1 MVDGERTD
9 PYRRVMTVPSTTD
22 PTTRLAERCAELVRG
37 RKVVL
42 VGGVLAGATR
52 RVRQL
57 REWGAEAV
65 LVVADGTGTGELPGP
80 DEASAA
86 VVRGPE
92 HATLSEEVA
101 SWIRFAADP
110 PAEARQA
117 VEAFDPDST
126 ALCLL
131 SPFALVERYL
141 GRDSLGGR
149 PRSFLELEDESLN
162 DALWDAA
169 GVSRAPARVVDA
181 DPDRLRGAAE
191 DLDAGQGTVW
201 SADASH
207 GMNGGG
213 DRVRWVVT
221 DEDARAA
228 LPALVPVS
236 ARIRVQPFLEGVPCS
251 IHGFVLPDGV
261 AVFRPVELVVLR
273 STSPRRFLYSGIS
286 TCWDPSRSDRDEMR
300 EVARRVGLHL
310 LRVYDYRGGF
320 SVDGVLT
327 DDGFRPTE
335 LNSRFAGGLSTI
347 GKSVPA
353 LPLDLVQMATI
364 RGIDMGVTA
373 EQLELLLVPAADA
386 QRYGSAYYVVPAPG
400 PSETESLDV
409 AAGPDGLRVAGSGD
423 LVIGTVE
430 HGPANLGSLIRFTP
444 AEMTPGMRMAP
455 YAVAMFALADLLWG
469 TRLGPVE
476 AAPDVR

>member
-1 MVDGERTD
+1 
-9 PYRRVMTVPSTTD
+9 MTVPSTTD
-22 PTTRLAERCAELVRG
+22 PTARLAERCAELVRG

-80 DEASAA
+80 DEASA
-86 VVRGPE
+86 VVVAGPQ

-101 SWIRFAADP
+101 SWTRFAADP
-110 PAEARQA
+110 PAEARQV

-131 SPFALVERYL
+131 SPFALVDRYL
-141 GRDSLGGR
+141 SRESLGGR
-149 PRSFLELEDESLN
+149 PRSFLALEDKSLN
-162 DALWDAA
+162 DALWDTA

-181 DPDRLRGAAE
+181 DPDRLRAAAE

-201 SADASH
+201 SADASQ

-228 LPALVPVS
+228 LPTLVPVS
-236 ARIRVQPFLEGVPCS
+236 ARIRVQPFLEGAPCS

-273 STSPRRFLYSGIS
+273 SMSPRRFLYSGIS

-310 LRVYDYRGGF
+310 LRVHDYLGGF

-353 LPLDLVQMATI
+353 VPLDLVQMATI

-373 EQLELLLVPAADA
+373 EQLEEVLVPAADA
-386 QRYGSAYYVVPAPG
+386 RRYGSAYYVVPAPG

-409 AAGPDGLRVAGSGD
+409 AGGPDGLRVAGSGD

-455 YAVAMFALADLLWG
+455 YAVAMFALADRLWG
-469 TRLGPVE
+469 TGLGPVE